1 MKTLHQY
8 EEVQIQL
15 MTMRSIKVDR
25 TKSNERLL
33 SVQCVMNKYEESN
46 ATIQA
51 RHPKMFK
58 NATYTSHPSNELV
71 MCMPFEFI
79 DGLKVGT
86 WNHINNRWLTK
97 LLKHLKQGQ
106 SSSIKQIRFIRCI
119 GRQDLDETSTE
130 YQN

>member
-71 MCMPFEFI
+71 MCMPFEMI
-79 DGLKVGT
+79 DGL
-86 WNHINNRWLTK
+86 N
-97 LLKHLKQGQ
+97 
-106 SSSIKQIRFIRCI
+106 
-119 GRQDLDETSTE
+119 
-130 YQN
+130 